1 MRPGQLIL
9 VAGRRIR
16 RPDID
21 FVPALALQRRVAGQH
36 VQVPQREASRE
47 ARLLAQRD
55 GFGELEE
62 AEEGFA
68 VLGAHT
74 HADEFDFGDEEAVA
88 GVAFAHEAVE
98 VGEAG
103 EVLGLLAVFF
113 LAHACVPELEG
124 LDEADNAAAAEGVGF
139 VVGVGGEEEG
149 AVFFGQFWDHGD
161 VVLVALA
168 GLEGCVDFGGVERV
182 DGFLK

>member
-16 RPDID
+16 RPDVD

-149 AVFFGQFWDHGD
+149 AVFFG
-161 VVLVALA
+161 
-168 GLEGCVDFGGVERV
+168 
-182 DGFLK
+182 